1 IVIESF
7 LQGEEASVFAFT
19 DGKSLLTT
27 ISAQDHKRVGDG
39 DTGPNTGG
47 MGAYAPVP
55 FVSEAML
62 KDIHD
67 LVLDPAIRGL
77 AEEGRPFKGVLY
89 AGLMITERG
98 PKVIEF
104 NCRLGDPEAQVIL
117 PLLKNDLAQLLRSAV
132 DGTLESETLQWEEAY
147 AVCVVMA
154 SGGYPGDYQKGI
166 EITGLREIKETD
178 GLVFHA
184 GTRYE
189 NRRFLTNGGR
199 VLGVTALDAHI
210 DDAVAKTYE
219 VVERIKFQ
227 GRHFRSDIAYKA
239 GSKKFKFSY

>member
-1 IVIESF
+1 M
-7 LQGEEASVFAFT
+7 FAFT
-19 DGKSLLTT
+19 DGKHKLTT
-27 ISAQDHKRVGDG
+27 IAAQDHKRIGDG

-62 KDIHD
+62 RDIHD
-67 LVLDPAIRGL
+67 LVLEPAVRGM

-117 PLLKNDLAQLLRSAV
+117 PLLKNDLAQLLRAVV
-132 DGTLESETLQWEEAY
+132 DGTLESETLIWEEAY

-154 SGGYPGDYQKGI
+154 SGGYPGDYEKGI
-166 EITGLREIKETD
+166 EIHGLRDIRDTEA
-178 GLVFHA
+178 LVFHA
-184 GTRYE
+184 GTRFE
-189 NRRFLTNGGR
+189 NRKFLTNGGR
-199 VLGVTALDAHI
+199 VLGVTALDSHI
-210 DDAVAKTYE
+210 DDAVAKAYE
-219 VVERIKFQ
+219 TVERIRFQ
-227 GRHFRSDIAYKA
+227 GRQFRSDIAFKA